1 MDAVTLQRSYE
12 KYMESHIPFF
22 TVQDDRF
29 CSEMSEKMMINNE
42 EKMNERI
49 ELTPELLEMIVGC
62 EGKNNEYT
70 CKIYGKTFK
79 TVTSIACHMSSV
91 HK

>member
-1 MDAVTLQRSYE
+1 
-12 KYMESHIPFF
+12 
-22 TVQDDRF
+22 
-29 CSEMSEKMMINNE
+29 MSEKMMVNNE

-62 EGKNNEYT
+62 EGANNEYT
-70 CKIYGKTFK
+70 CKICGRTFK

-91 HK
+91 HSNN